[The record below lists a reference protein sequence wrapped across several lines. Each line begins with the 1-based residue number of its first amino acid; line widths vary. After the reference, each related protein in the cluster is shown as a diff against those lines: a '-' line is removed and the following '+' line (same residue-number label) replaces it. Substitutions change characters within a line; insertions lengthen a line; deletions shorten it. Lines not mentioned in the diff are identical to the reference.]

1 MSFGAGILARARKH
15 LGKLRLT
22 FGLGPS
28 AGAPAVI
35 PRPAC
40 IALSSSP
47 ATLVDLRA
55 EPTAA
60 VALSSSPATLVTLTI
75 EAC

>member
-1 MSFGAGILARARKH
+1 MSFSAGILARARKH

-28 AGAPAVI
+28 GGAPVVV

-40 IALSSSP
+40 VALSSSP

-55 EPTAA
+55 EPTSAI
-60 VALSSSPATLVTLTI
+60 ALSSSPATRITLTI